1 MLIAWLIGVFLNLTV
16 LYLWYNGKDY
26 DGERI
31 PINIIVFIL
40 LIILGF
46 TPIVNI
52 VIGVILL
59 VIIFGSYVHDDIEFK
74 GPKWMIKTIK

>member
-1 MLIAWLIGVFLNLTV
+1 MLIVWFIGIIINLMV

-40 LIILGF
+40 LIIFGLI
-46 TPIVNI
+46 PIVNI
-52 VIGVILL
+52 
-59 VIIFGSYVHDDIEFK
+59 IIVVVLIVAIFNSYTNDDIEFK
-74 GPKWMIKTIK
+74 GPKWMTKTLK